1 MNEPGNM
8 ENAEKRLLD
17 RGIRPTPVRLL
28 VAKVLSESKGP
39 LSSLQIET
47 ELDTVDRSSITR
59 TLALFTSSRLVH
71 LIEDGTGSA
80 KYEICPSAC
89 GHSSGDEHVH
99 FHCRKCGRTICLSTT
114 AIPPVRLPDGYTA
127 EDARY
132 LITGLCPAC
141 SNV

>member
-1 MNEPGNM
+1 M

-17 RGIRPTPVRLL
+17 CGIRPTPVRLL
-28 VAKVLSESKGP
+28 VAKVLSEAKGP

-59 TLALFTSSRLVH
+59 TLSLFTSSRLVH

-99 FHCRKCGRTICLSTT
+99 FHCRKCGRTICLSATSV
-114 AIPPVRLPDGYTA
+114 PSVQLPAGYTA

-141 SNV
+141 SNT